1 MDSDLIQ
8 LTIERLKDQ
17 SNGKPPWIDVKE
29 IDSLTQLHE
38 KKSALLRT
46 PALFVFLVS
55 DSPKPD
61 VRGSGPYLQEC
72 VATVGVVIV
81 TKSTNSK
88 P

>member
-1 MDSDLIQ
+1 RADGFIWQCLRSPKQQGLYLMDSDLIQ

-61 VRGSGPYLQEC
+61 VR
-72 VATVGVVIV
+72 
-81 TKSTNSK
+81 
-88 P
+88 